1 MNEITLLKI
10 GNVWERRSTL
20 KLSLRQNKGL
30 YKYHKILDVK
40 IKKKTTKNMKA
51 VWDIQGNGMGKM
63 HCTYENITFI
73 HYSITK
79 GKIHF

>member
-1 MNEITLLKI
+1 M
-10 GNVWERRSTL
+10 
-20 KLSLRQNKGL
+20 LRL
-30 YKYHKILDVK
+30 
-40 IKKKTTKNMKA
+40 KKKTKKSMKA